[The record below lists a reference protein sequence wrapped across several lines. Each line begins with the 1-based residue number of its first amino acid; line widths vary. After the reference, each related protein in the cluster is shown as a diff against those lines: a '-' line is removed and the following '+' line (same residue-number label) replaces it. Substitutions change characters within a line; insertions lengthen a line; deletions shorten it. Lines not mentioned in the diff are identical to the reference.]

1 MTKHP
6 WNQELSTKQ
15 RRTRFCLGILT
26 MVAMGI
32 AYNHTMGLEN
42 NHFNEYFG
50 KYAIAFI
57 GLIGIFMGYIVL
69 ISIIDLEQ
77 YKGQILVLSLTMLA
91 LGIVIGSNW
100 QKFMAAILIVLVG
113 TMVATISRVYLKGL
127 VTTLMV
133 LVSLYIATHLSVVVY
148 GITTVF
154 SLNIE
159 IQAIMY
165 AVYVGAFIIISVF
178 GRKINESLLK
188 TLVGGPQTL
197 SEERFK
203 WHLQVSG
210 LMLYIAAVII
220 SYTPHDI
227 DALQILNE
235 SCITYF
241 MIVELFGAKNT
252 KERNGQGKH

>member
-1 MTKHP
+1 MTKHL

-15 RRTRFCLGILT
+15 RRTRFFLGTLM

-32 AYNHTMGLEN
+32 GYSHTMGLEN

-57 GLIGIFMGYIVL
+57 GLIGIFMGYILLV
-69 ISIIDLEQ
+69 SIIDLEQ
-77 YKGQILVLSLTMLA
+77 HKGQILVLSLTTLA
-91 LGIVIGSNW
+91 LGIMIGRNW
-100 QKFMAAILIVLVG
+100 QKSLAAILIVLVG
-113 TMVATISRVYLKGL
+113 TMVATISRLYVKGL

-133 LVSLYIATHLSVVVY
+133 LVILYMATHFSLVLY
-148 GITTVF
+148 AMAILF

-159 IQAIMY
+159 HQAIMY
-165 AVYVGAFIIISVF
+165 AVYLGAFIIISVF
-178 GRKINESLLK
+178 GRKINESLIK
-188 TLVGGPQTL
+188 ILVGGPYAL

-210 LMLYIAAVII
+210 LILYITAVII
-220 SYTPHDI
+220 SYTPHEI
-227 DALQILNE
+227 EALQILNE

-241 MIVELFGAKNT
+241 MVIKLFVNKNRD
-252 KERNGQGKH
+252 EHIGQ